1 MARRI
6 LVVDD
11 DPTIRSAFTEVLA
24 DEETEVRTA
33 PSAEEA
39 LAAVDAQRPDLVLS
53 DVRMPGLDGID
64 LLQLLK
70 ERAP

>member
-11 DPTIRSAFTEVLA
+11 DPTIRSSFTEVLA

-33 PSAEEA
+33 ASAEEA
-39 LAAVDAQRPDLVLS
+39 LAAIDAQRPDLV
-53 DVRMPGLDGID
+53 
-64 LLQLLK
+64 
-70 ERAP
+70 